1 MSPAVPSDPLATLEH
16 AITAACGRDLEAYD
30 EPVLARQ
37 LDRLHR
43 AQARLAAE
51 RARLTAELERRRLRT
66 IGDARDRER
75 ARQYLQRDLADR
87 SNRQPAQTKLDSQ
100 AGTAARQHP
109 ATGRCFASGDISAE
123 HVRLVASVLDTLP
136 AGDERDELEQDLLA
150 RARHL
155 NPTAFGRYTRD
166 LLARQLPATVTL
178 REERQQRERRVTLAD
193 TPDGGLTLSGLL
205 HGTAAETVRTAVE
218 AFRRPDASSELRT
231 PAQRTA
237 DALEQVC
244 AVALRAGA
252 AATSHGIRPQVLV
265 TVTTDQIE
273 LGPDGIANLGSGEAS
288 TLGRLRHLLDDCSW
302 ARVVLGPDGA
312 PLEAS
317 ESVRTVPH
325 GLWRALLARDQGCTW
340 PGCDAPANWCDVAH
354 GNEPFAAGGRLSPDN
369 AALLC
374 RRHHRRFDHGDLR
387 IRIDGAEVRYVRRQQ
402 VTDEPRAA
410 VPPTE
415 RSGCDANGPP
425 PAAAHPPSGPPPPA
439 TADPPSGPPPP
450 ATADPPSGA
459 APGPGTGAAT
469 GGLPPAEGARATD
482 GRPEAAGPSARSSP
496 TTRPRGAPP
505 SVGALDRRA
514 QPGHRGRR
522 SATQPDLLGSIGP

>member
-1 MSPAVPSDPLATLEH
+1 M
-16 AITAACGRDLEAYD
+16 
-30 EPVLARQ
+30 
-37 LDRLHR
+37 
-43 AQARLAAE
+43 
-51 RARLTAELERRRLRT
+51 
-66 IGDARDRER
+66 
-75 ARQYLQRDLADR
+75 
-87 SNRQPAQTKLDSQ
+87 
-100 AGTAARQHP
+100 
-109 ATGRCFASGDISAE
+109 
-123 HVRLVASVLDTLP
+123 
-136 AGDERDELEQDLLA
+136 
-150 RARHL
+150 
-155 NPTAFGRYTRD
+155 
-166 LLARQLPATVTL
+166 
-178 REERQQRERRVTLAD
+178 TLAD

-205 HGTAAETVRTAVE
+205 HGTAAETVRTAVA
-218 AFRRPDASSELRT
+218 AFRRPDATAELRT

-302 ARVVLGPDGA
+302 ARVVLSPDGA

-354 GNEPFAAGGRLSPDN
+354 GNDPFAAGGRLSPDN

-402 VTDEPRAA
+402 VIDEPRGA
-410 VPPTE
+410 VAPTE

-425 PAAAHPPSGPPPPA
+425 PATAARLLGAPPPA
-439 TADPPSGPPPP
+439 AADPPNGALPR
-450 ATADPPSGA
+450 AAADPSIGD
-459 APGPGTGAAT
+459 GREPGTGPAA
-469 GGLPPAEGARATD
+469 GGQPPAEAARASD
-482 GRPEAAGPSARSSP
+482 GRPDVSDPGARSAP
-496 TTRPRGAPP
+496 TTRRRGAPT
-505 SVGALDRRA
+505 SVGALDRQA
-514 QPGHRGRR
+514 QPRHRRA
-522 SATQPDLLGSIGP
+522 ATQPDLLGSGGP